1 MTTLVAK
8 YLTKLRAAPDRQL
21 PECGRTVPGQGYE
34 ILLRK
39 LVDGEFWS
47 YVRIPKGAAV
57 GWVRDCV
64 NEVETWKER
73 RDDGE

>member
-8 YLTKLRAAPDRQL
+8 FSTKLRSAPDRQL
-21 PECGRTVPGQGYE
+21 PGIGRTRPGQEYA

-64 NEVETWKER
+64 NEVYTWKR
-73 RDDGE
+73 GETR